1 MALNKAG
8 VAAIVAAS
16 TVAAVAVG
24 NQIIGGIVLDTPCTI
39 NAEVVAAKFK
49 YFQHKNKGESIDKA
63 VADFFKAPR
72 GAKLIATP
80 KTATKGSAT
89 VTTWKY
95 ELVAKNDWKS
105 TEDKKGQK
113 KAWKDARVLQD
124 WEAVNQY
131 LKDQTATTEETEA

>member
-49 YFQHKNKGESIDKA
+49 YFQHKNKDKAIDKA

-80 KTATKGSAT
+80 TETKEGDAT
-89 VTTWKY
+89 VITWKY
-95 ELVAKNDWKS
+95 ELVSKNDWKA
-105 TEDKKGQK
+105 TADKKAEK
-113 KAWKDARVLQD
+113 KAWKDAKVLQD

-131 LKDQTATTEETEA
+131 LKDQTATTEETGK

>member
-49 YFQHKNKGESIDKA
+49 YFQHKNKGKSIDTA

-80 KTATKGSAT
+80 TTATVGSAT
-89 VTTWKY
+89 VTTWEYK
-95 ELVAKNDWKS
+95 LVKKEAWKT
-105 TEDKKGQK
+105 TEDKKAQK
-113 KAWKDARVLQD
+113 KDWKDKGVLQD

-131 LKDQTATTEETEA
+131 LKDQEAEE